1 MRFHMRF
8 YRFSRPT
15 QAWGALG
22 AAGTTLGAIPF
33 LRFLYAPIQGDG
45 MGDMQPLLV
54 GCLLLLL
61 GALMYAVRSLVAFAS
76 WSRAVNEDQSLWEK
90 IDDKQRR
97 AGANDAL
104 AMNGKNC
111 EDSGRKNRAA

>member
-1 MRFHMRF
+1 MRF

-22 AAGTTLGAIPF
+22 AAWTTLGAIPF
-33 LRFLYAPIQGDG
+33 LRFLYVPIQGEG
-45 MGDMQPLLV
+45 LGDMQSLMV

-61 GALMYAVRSLVAFAS
+61 GALMYAVRSLVAFVS
-76 WSRAVNEDQSLWEK
+76 WSRAVNEDQSLWGK
-90 IDDKQRR
+90 IDTTQRR

-104 AMNGKNC
+104 AMNGEIC
-111 EDSGRKNRAA
+111 EHSGRKSRAA

>member
-1 MRFHMRF
+1 MRF

-22 AAGTTLGAIPF
+22 AACTTLGAIPF
-33 LRFLYAPIQGDG
+33 LVFLYVPIQGEG
-45 MGDMQPLLV
+45 MGDMQSLAV
-54 GCLLLLL
+54 GSALLLL
-61 GALMYAVRSLVAFAS
+61 GAMAYAVRSLVAFAS